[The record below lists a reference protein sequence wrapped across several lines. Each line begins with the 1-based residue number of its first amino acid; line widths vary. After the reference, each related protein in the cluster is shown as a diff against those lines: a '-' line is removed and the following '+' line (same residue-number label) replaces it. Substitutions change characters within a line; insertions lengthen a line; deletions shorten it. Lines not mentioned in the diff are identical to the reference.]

1 MDCILHLVPC
11 NDKPNHSKNFCKI
24 VWKHRQ
30 CPESKIYLSVTLYPF
45 SDFYLQWSQIVEGS
59 KLCFQKNISFSENCF
74 CLSNSADPDGMLCC
88 IGISSR
94 SSLFAVHGGLY
105 CLLVFRSTL
114 KMALFLFFQQ
124 QEFSWKFMC
133 QCDTWPL
140 PGVIVWEKKHYSY
153 ETQGTQG
160 TYWQGWCFN
169 FHMYVLYFSCW
180 QIWVFKSISKWRQ
193 LKILV

>member
-1 MDCILHLVPC
+1 M
-11 NDKPNHSKNFCKI
+11 
-24 VWKHRQ
+24 
-30 CPESKIYLSVTLYPF
+30 TLYPF
-45 SDFYLQWSQIVEGS
+45 SDFYLQWSQNVEGPS
-59 KLCFQKNISFSENCF
+59 YDFQKNISFSENCF

-88 IGISSR
+88 TGISSR
-94 SSLFAVHGGLY
+94 SSLFAFHGGLY

-140 PGVIVWEKKHYSY
+140 PGAIVWEKNIIRMRPRVCKGC
-153 ETQGTQG
+153 TDKGDV
-160 TYWQGWCFN
+160 
-169 FHMYVLYFSCW
+169 YVLYISCW
-180 QIWVFKSISKWRQ
+180 QIWVFKCISKWRQ